1 MLHNF
6 WKPEFKMIPDWQEV
20 SGFIYCLPVF
30 LVPVSFLFL
39 RNGVFCFW
47 KLRAWKS
54 WVAWTPRS
62 QASVVGQVHH
72 ENYAHQKAKSKF
84 TTALKVCISF
94 WRWFEVMRVCFDSR
108 VAARQKC
115 ADAQKNDESF
125 ESPLLYFIYLS
136 RLLSNKWEHQCA
148 LLLYSLILE
157 LSCLHLP
164 LFILISILPAPSA
177 LLLFISGS
185 AANTISALSYFP
197 DSLPLVTFQYGWI
210 NLRSPHP
217 SFTSLPSIMLP
228 SCPLPLVLWIP
239 PHLPPHPMLSISSL
253 LSSSSISTHLFFLFY
268 IWPSIHPSPA
278 LGSWVSTSALNCPL
292 AAESAFT
299 FAITCDIVC
308 TCVCFLSRTRCSFLR
323 GGKMIR
329 L

>member
-1 MLHNF
+1 
-6 WKPEFKMIPDWQEV
+6 MIPDWQED

-39 RNGVFCFW
+39 RDGVFCFW

-72 ENYAHQKAKSKF
+72 ANYAHQKAKSKF
-84 TTALKVCISF
+84 TTALNVCISF
-94 WRWFEVMRVCFDSR
+94 WRWFEVMRVCFHSR

-148 LLLYSLILE
+148 LLVYSLILE

-217 SFTSLPSIMLP
+217 SFTSLPLCCLLAPFLSFFESPLICLHTPCSP
-228 SCPLPLVLWIP
+228 S
-239 PHLPPHPMLSISSL
+239 PHFSPHPQSQLIFSSCF
-253 LSSSSISTHLFFLFY
+253 TY
-268 IWPSIHPSPA
+268 DPPSIPRRRSAPESP
-278 LGSWVSTSALNCPL
+278 PL
-292 AAESAFT
+292 HLT
-299 FAITCDIVC
+299 VH
-308 TCVCFLSRTRCSFLR
+308 
-323 GGKMIR
+323 
-329 L
+329 

>member
-6 WKPEFKMIPDWQEV
+6 WKPEFKMIPDWQED

-30 LVPVSFLFL
+30 LVPVSFLF
-39 RNGVFCFW
+39 RRDGVFCFW

-72 ENYAHQKAKSKF
+72 ANYAHQKAKSKF
-84 TTALKVCISF
+84 TTALNVCISF
-94 WRWFEVMRVCFDSR
+94 WRWFEVMRVCFHSR

-185 AANTISALSYFP
+185 TANTISALSYFP

-217 SFTSLPSIMLP
+217 SFTSLPLCCLLAPFLSFFE
-228 SCPLPLVLWIP
+228 SPLITPHALHLLTSLLILNLNSSFLLVL
-239 PHLPPHPMLSISSL
+239 HMTLHPSLAGARL
-253 LSSSSISTHLFFLFY
+253 LSLHL
-268 IWPSIHPSPA
+268 
-278 LGSWVSTSALNCPL
+278 
-292 AAESAFT
+292 
-299 FAITCDIVC
+299 C
-308 TCVCFLSRTRCSFLR
+308 T
-323 GGKMIR
+323 
-329 L
+329 